1 MGWGDLSPRRDEF
14 QKICRT
20 ACARKSARPT
30 GSAPRIIR
38 KSARDL
44 TIAFGFCLGSDPHRP
59 VTGFS
64 IGASRAAP
72 SSSSS
77 KCVSRGYVLR
87 PLRYYSSAIGALRRG
102 APPRSDRPSDA
113 PPRGTRGGGGG
124 RPNPNQSCPGWSHR
138 GREGRARAPTC
149 NARANGGPHVDAF
162 SD

>member
-38 KSARDL
+38 NRREISRLRLVFGLRFGSQPAGDGLSDRGVARRSVFL
-44 TIAFGFCLGSDPHRP
+44 R
-59 VTGFS
+59 
-64 IGASRAAP
+64 
-72 SSSSS
+72 
-77 KCVSRGYVLR
+77 KCISRGYALR
-87 PLRYYSSAIGALRRG
+87 PLRRGSSAIGALRRG

-162 SD
+162 SH